1 MKLRENARIMVW
13 QIMSRPSFFVGVL
26 VTCLALSCAGATTV
40 GSGVTL
46 EVTDANVANYADG
59 IAFADATGVVEF
71 NTSSAPTMNIT
82 GAGTVKKT
90 YYGAWTMSKQ
100 ISGFTGDYVL
110 QGGGVVTV
118 SSGTRYYFGA
128 ESKTGGKLV
137 IMTGN
142 TLYVP
147 NTGGW
152 AVMGNRPVHIA
163 GTGYNSMGA
172 VNTGYA
178 YSTSAEFI
186 KYLHLDDDALLYI
199 NGPAYYQFFTN
210 AEIDMHGHELTLGG
224 NGDMQLTGTT
234 TVSTNGTLRI
244 RGVSDSKPAKL
255 TLRSISSSF
264 SVNSPYS
271 DSPFI
276 LDDYAILAF
285 YIDGPSKTKLVDR
298 PLWVKGANAALRT
311 AHQTDQYPPDW
322 VSTNILNWAGPV
334 LFKESGSVLSLC
346 ANFPYYQLAV
356 GGQISG
362 DGSVVIKAGSDGNTG
377 RVYLAN
383 TNNTYTGYT
392 YVNNAGNVNWQ
403 YGSFLAAGP
412 NSIPNYSSLT
422 CNYGFVSAKLKE
434 RESPEESLWD
444 VSSITRLAN
453 EATWLNNAAVGLDT
467 TYCDGP
473 YKMPWPSEV
482 AADRFVG
489 GSGPGEVVFTNVAT
503 TVENRLHL
511 MHGGGVLRV
520 KGEAGKTVHV
530 GEIRVIEPTT
540 NCTESTVFF
549 DGADIAFDSN
559 SLFNVG
565 FCRGKSGDGAPVPK
579 ITMKDVRFIAG
590 PLTNAWDDVATGAIC
605 CAPHCS
611 GYGALEILDGCAIT
625 GRVVVGGRIWGADG
639 AIYQRGGH
647 VTALGNHSSVDKGT
661 IVGRTVAGSG
671 DCLGYYELSGG
682 ELVSRGYFTIGY
694 LNRGYFV
701 QTGGKF
707 VLTNAVDSSAKP
719 QLSIGNGNGY
729 GGSLCVFGGTFDAS
743 AGKPSINASNSVDAN
758 PFSTVSV
765 AGPTAYLDLGA
776 EANRPG
782 NSKTAVTLFTMCGG
796 GRMRTRGFYK
806 GNTNSTLIV
815 NFNNGTFVPTQNGN
829 GGAQDVFFNYRT
841 LLPTYAN
848 CQVDHVVVYPGGMTI
863 DTDGKKDVY
872 TYQVLEG
879 ATGGGVSGV
888 LSTPIYNIG
897 VAPVVR
903 INGDG
908 YGAVGVAD
916 YDSVSNV
923 MRGVKIL
930 APGVGYTHATALLY
944 ADRDIIASYDCTI
957 AENSNTG
964 GFTKTG
970 EGSFI
975 LYATNT
981 WGGATTVA
989 GGTLKAGCD
998 WAVPPGS
1005 GLVLSGGG
1013 VMDFNGKTGEVASV
1027 TYGAGG
1033 GSIANAEFVKIPNSA
1048 SVTIS
1053 VDELLA
1059 GKKVSFAGDVD
1070 LDALEVTLTGD
1081 LGKLSEGDR
1090 RYTLIEAEGALSG
1103 SADVVTDGALPDGW
1117 SFKTGGNRLML
1128 AFSKGMLLMIM

>member
-1 MKLRENARIMVW
+1 MKYANSVGGVAVAAAVALAAMPARAAV
-13 QIMSRPSFFVGVL
+13 R
-26 VTCLALSCAGATTV
+26 TV
-40 GSGVTL
+40 AADETV
-46 EVTDANVANYADG
+46 EVTDANVADFADG

-128 ESKTGGKLV
+128 ESKAGGKLV

-199 NGPAYYQFFTN
+199 NGPAYYQFFSN

-244 RGVSDSKPAKL
+244 RGASASARAMVTMRSVSG
-255 TLRSISSSF
+255 SF
-264 SVNSPYS
+264 SVDSEYT
-271 DSPFI
+271 DSPFLI
-276 LDDYAILAF
+276 DDYGTLAF
-285 YIDGPSKTKLVDR
+285 YIDGVNRTKKANR
-298 PLWVKGANAALRT
+298 HLWVKGTNGSLITRSQGT
-311 AHQTDQYPPDW
+311 LTGTDW
-322 VSTNILNWAGPV
+322 SSLNILNWAGPV
-334 LFKESGSVLSLC
+334 IFKDEGAMSLLSLH
-346 ANFPYYQLAV
+346 ANDPRLQLTV
-356 GGQISG
+356 SGQVSG
-362 DGSVVIKAGSDGNTG
+362 NGSLKTTSSNVG
-377 RVYLAN
+377 RVYFAN

-392 YVNNAGNVNWQ
+392 YFDNI
-403 YGSFLAAGP
+403 GSVAHGCGSVLLAGP
-412 NSIPNYSSLT
+412 GSVPNYSSVT
-422 CNYGFVSAKLKE
+422 CSYGFASVRLKE
-434 RESPEESLWD
+434 RESDDEVLWD
-444 VSSITRLAN
+444 AASIARLAN
-453 EATWLNNAAVGLDT
+453 EATWLNDAAVGLDT
-467 TYCDGP
+467 TYGESP
-473 YKMPWPSEV
+473 FTMQFPATTNSI
-482 AADRFVG
+482 G
-489 GSGPGEVVFTNVAT
+489 GVGPGEVVLTNVAT
-503 TVENRLHL
+503 TAERRLNVKQ
-511 MHGGGVLRV
+511 GGGVLRF
-520 KGEAGKTVHV
+520 KGDGDSAPIHV
-530 GEIRVIEPTT
+530 GKINVTEPVT
-540 NCTESTVFF
+540 NCTESTVVF
-549 DGADIAFDSN
+549 DGCDLVYDDESDFRANGVKRISTTVRTRPVTRIALKDTRLVDST
-559 SLFNVG
+559 LG
-565 FCRGKSGDGAPVPK
+565 
-579 ITMKDVRFIAG
+579 
-590 PLTNAWDDVATGAIC
+590 NAWSDLMTGAIV
-605 CAPHCS
+605 AGGLS
-611 GYGALEILDGCAIT
+611 GEAAVEILSGSVVTARLVAA
-625 GRVVVGGRIWGADG
+625 GRVYGGHGAF
-639 AIYQRGGH
+639 YQRGGI
-647 VTALGNHSSVDKGT
+647 VTALGNASSTFENGT
-661 IVGRTVAGSG
+661 CIGSAGFG
-671 DCLGYYELSGG
+671 GHNHGFYELSDG
-682 ELVSRGYFTIGY
+682 ELTACGRFAIGRMERGVF
-694 LNRGYFV
+694 F
-701 QTGGKF
+701 QTGGRF
-707 VLTNAVDSSAKP
+707 TMTNALNDTATP
-719 QLSIGNGNGY
+719 RIGIGVGNGY

-743 AGKPSINASNSVDAN
+743 AGSPEINSGYSGSSQQFA
-758 PFSTVSV
+758 TVSA
-765 AGPTAYLDLGA
+765 AGPTAYIDFGPD
-776 EANRPG
+776 ANWV
-782 NSKTAVTLFTMCGG
+782 NNNDTSCTIFTICDG
-796 GRMRTRGFYK
+796 GRMRTQGVHK
-806 GNTNSTLIV
+806 NKLASTLIV
-815 NFNNGTFVPTQNGN
+815 NFNNGTWVPTQNGN
-829 GGAQDVFFNYRT
+829 GGAEDIFHTHRSLNVNYG
-841 LLPTYAN
+841 PAE
-848 CQVDHVVVYPGGMTI
+848 HVLVYSGGMTI
-863 DTDGKKDVY
+863 DTDGKTGVY
-872 TYQVLEG
+872 TYRPIEG
-879 ATGGGVSGV
+879 ATGGGVTSV
-888 LSTPIYNIG
+888 AATPVYNICG
-897 VAPVVR
+897 APVVR
-903 INGDG
+903 IDGDG

-923 MRGVKIL
+923 VRGVRIL
-930 APGVGYTHATALLY
+930 APGAGYTYATAKLMY
-944 ADRDIIASYDCTI
+944 GREMSFATYDCTI
-957 AENSNTG
+957 SENSNTG

-1103 SADVVTDGALPDGW
+1103 SADVVTEGALPDGW
-1117 SFKTGGNRLML
+1117 SFKTGGKRLML